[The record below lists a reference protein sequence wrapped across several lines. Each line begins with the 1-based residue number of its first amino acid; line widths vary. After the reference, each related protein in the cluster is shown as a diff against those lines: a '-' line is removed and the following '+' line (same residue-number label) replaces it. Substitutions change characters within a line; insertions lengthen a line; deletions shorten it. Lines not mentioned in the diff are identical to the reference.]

1 MKVQVW
7 QKIGLWFAGMCF
19 AIALAL
25 PLTTGIAT
33 KVNHYVIT
41 DPGGG
46 HGGG

>member
-7 QKIGLWFAGMCF
+7 QKIGLWFAGMCV
-19 AIALAL
+19 AITLAL
-25 PLTTGIAT
+25 PLTTGTGI
-33 KVNHYVIT
+33 KVNRYVIT